1 MTDYSEIYIEIN
13 QVLKSYYNH
22 ELKNNHEQAVS
33 AANDVVTL
41 AEHLKLI
48 AEARND

>member
-13 QVLKSYYNH
+13 QVLKDYYNH
-22 ELKNNHEQAVS
+22 ETKNNHEQAIR

-48 AEARND
+48 AEAKL

>member
-1 MTDYSEIYIEIN
+1 MTDYSEVFIEIN

-22 ELKNNHEQAVS
+22 ELKNNHERAAQ
-33 AANDVVTL
+33 AANEIATL

-48 AEARND
+48 SEAKL

>member
-1 MTDYSEIYIEIN
+1 MTDYSQIYIEIN

-41 AEHLKLI
+41 AEHLKFL
-48 AEARND
+48 AEAKL